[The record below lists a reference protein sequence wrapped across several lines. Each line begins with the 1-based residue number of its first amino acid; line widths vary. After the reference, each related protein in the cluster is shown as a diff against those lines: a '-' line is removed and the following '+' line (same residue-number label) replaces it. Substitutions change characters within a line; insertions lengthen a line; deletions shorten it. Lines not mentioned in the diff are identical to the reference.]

1 MMVLIRFLSMFL
13 KEEIGEMVDRV
24 DTDGSGTIEFME
36 FLILMGKILQVR
48 LKNII
53 QPSIY

>member
-1 MMVLIRFLSMFL
+1 MMLLIRFLSMFL